1 MCYPQKYIKLYTLG
15 LHISSVTCYRYS
27 TIEYFILWYKKKN
40 FSNFCNLYVDRL
52 PYGYTHIS
60 QGCPWE
66 KSSVIRV
73 MDISVSDSSYD
84 LLGFFDY
91 EGKTM
96 LRLTDFSKK
105 RRTAKLSKIQ
115 RG

>member
-1 MCYPQKYIKLYTLG
+1 MLSPKIHQAVYLG
-15 LHISSVTCYRYS
+15 ITHILSYMLPIYS
-27 TIEYFILWYKKKN
+27 TIEYFILWYKKKI